1 MKAAPVTEAEPRNGT
16 SALVVLASTAVLT
29 ALWYLVLTSMT
40 ALMEPGPWLHSAFAV
55 AATTTIV
62 TGLLKTLSWY
72 TAAALGGAMAGLGVV
87 VYRAGTWLTDPASLF
102 AMARVDIIEG
112 VAPMVASQPLEAL
125 LLVFTFLASVIVA
138 LIFVGAP
145 AIAGIATS
153 LLLLVPYAV
162 TGVSVGGETL
172 LLAGL
177 ALVVLVWLGASR
189 LNLAGLVGAAAALGI
204 AAAVVAVAP
213 IPRDRVWNE
222 SLMLGPVSG
231 SGVDV
236 TIALAED
243 LRQPSPTVAFTY
255 TNTAGGPKRFK
266 LATLAEFSST
276 GRWYPQEEAAKGD
289 LDVETRRSAVEQP
302 PSPVPEQLQAV
313 VEVEIVG
320 LVSSWLPLPDSS
332 SQQVTGGG
340 GGFNPQEWIWR
351 EESNTAHSDVAVTR
365 GGNRYMALAEPVQPT
380 GEVAQGGA
388 EQYLELPE
396 DVPQA
401 IRAAA
406 QEVTQGSE
414 DPLQAASAL
423 EGWFR
428 SGDFTYDES
437 APYSPGTD
445 NPFSVMEAFLE
456 TRSGFCVHFAS
467 TFAVMARSVGIP
479 TRVAVGYVS
488 GSEPGSQTSVRNN
501 ELHAWPEIY
510 QDGFGWVAFEPT
522 PGGAG
527 VRAETGDDVPVEPEV
542 EEEAPE
548 TPDAANPQREE
559 IPEEDV
565 TADDAANPVES
576 SEGVVEG
583 ESLAGLVW
591 LLVALIALV
600 VLTPAT
606 TRWIKRVHRLRGVS
620 AQMAWAEFEDTAI
633 DLGLMGALRAQTTDA
648 LVEDLGERGIL
659 SAGSAQYLAD
669 AANAERYGTPASPI
683 PSSALQSAL
692 DACVAELRA
701 HASRSQRFLAV
712 FWPRSLWDRPTP
724 TRRS

>member
-1 MKAAPVTEAEPRNGT
+1 M
-16 SALVVLASTAVLT
+16 
-29 ALWYLVLTSMT
+29 
-40 ALMEPGPWLHSAFAV
+40 
-55 AATTTIV
+55 
-62 TGLLKTLSWY
+62 
-72 TAAALGGAMAGLGVV
+72 
-87 VYRAGTWLTDPASLF
+87 
-102 AMARVDIIEG
+102 
-112 VAPMVASQPLEAL
+112 
-125 LLVFTFLASVIVA
+125 
-138 LIFVGAP
+138 
-145 AIAGIATS
+145 
-153 LLLLVPYAV
+153 
-162 TGVSVGGETL
+162 
-172 LLAGL
+172 
-177 ALVVLVWLGASR
+177 
-189 LNLAGLVGAAAALGI
+189 
-204 AAAVVAVAP
+204 
-213 IPRDRVWNE
+213 
-222 SLMLGPVSG
+222 
-231 SGVDV
+231 
-236 TIALAED
+236 
-243 LRQPSPTVAFTY
+243 
-255 TNTAGGPKRFK
+255 
-266 LATLAEFSST
+266 
-276 GRWYPQEEAAKGD
+276 
-289 LDVETRRSAVEQP
+289 EQP

-351 EESNTAHSDVAVTR
+351 EASNTAHSDVAVTR
-365 GGNRYMALAEPVQPT
+365 GGNRYMALADSVQPV
-380 GEVAQGGA
+380 GEGARGGA
-388 EQYLELPE
+388 QQYLELPA
-396 DVPQA
+396 DIPQA

-414 DPLQAASAL
+414 DSLQAASAL
-423 EGWFR
+423 ESWFR

-527 VRAETGDDVPVEPEV
+527 VRAESGDDVPVEPEV
-542 EEEAPE
+542 EEAPE

-559 IPEEDV
+559 ISEEDV
-565 TADDAANPVES
+565 TADDAANPVER

-620 AQMAWAEFEDTAI
+620 AQRAWAEFEDTAT
-633 DLGLMGALRAQTTDA
+633 DLGLRGAPRAQTTDA

-669 AANAERYGTPASPI
+669 AANAERYGTSESSI
-683 PSSALQSAL
+683 PSTALQSAL
-692 DACVAELRA
+692 DDCVGELRA

-712 FWPRSLWDRPTP
+712 VWPRSLWGGPTP
-724 TRRS
+724 TPRS